1 MTDPVPSHGRRA
13 DDTFDTVFDTAFE
26 AVLDAVDVGIVI
38 LDRSGGVQNANRRVR
53 EIMSYAG
60 GSNTVERLFAHALD
74 LVDED
79 LVLVVADEQ
88 PGARTLR
95 TGEPQTK
102 VMYGLRSE
110 TGALMW
116 FLAGT
121 QPLRDP
127 GDETMSGAICT
138 IVDVSSQWVAR
149 DALHASEERFRLLAE
164 NAADMIYR
172 IRLDPTPR
180 FEYVNPAVRT
190 VLGYE
195 PDDFYTNLEFGLGML
210 APEDR
215 HRALEVLHRFEAAQ
229 RELNLSDHGVES
241 LLLRMTRRDGVT
253 IWAEHRIVPLHDA
266 SGRVVAL
273 DGIARDV
280 TALKAKEADLS
291 HRALHDPLTGLANRV
306 LFLDRLDRALARIR
320 RHPSLLAVLFMDL
333 DRFKTVNDNLGHEAG
348 DRLLTVVAGRL
359 EDALRPSDS
368 VARLGGDE
376 FAAVLPDLHDPAEA
390 VSIAERVLAEV
401 AAPVD
406 LGGGALVATAS
417 VGLALATD
425 GSMSASELLRRA
437 DVAMYAA
444 KDGGRARIERYDG
457 GAEDER
463 SGSGAGGSE

>member
-1 MTDPVPSHGRRA
+1 MTESFQPDERRA
-13 DDTFDTVFDTAFE
+13 DD
-26 AVLDAVDVGIVI
+26 VLDALGVGIVV
-38 LDRSGGVQNANRRVR
+38 LDRSGRVQSANRRAC
-53 EIMSYAG
+53 EILGDAG
-60 GSNTVERLFAHALD
+60 GAAAVDQLFAHTLD
-74 LVDED
+74 VVDED
-79 LVLVVADEQ
+79 LVPIVADEQ
-88 PGARTLR
+88 PAARTLR
-95 TGEPQTK
+95 TGEPQTNAI
-102 VMYGLRSE
+102 YGLRSDSGVV
-110 TGALMW
+110 TW

-127 GDETMSGAICT
+127 GEGTMSGAICT
-138 IVDVSSQWVAR
+138 MIDVTPQWAAQ
-149 DALHASEERFRLLAE
+149 DALRASEARFRLLAE

-172 IRLDPTPR
+172 IRVDPTHV
-180 FEYVNPAVRT
+180 FEYINPAVRA

-195 PDDFYTNLEFGLGML
+195 PEDFYGDPALGLGLL

-215 HRALEVLHRFEAAQ
+215 ERAQEVFHRPRSAQ
-229 RELNLSDHGVES
+229 GELDLPDREVES

-253 IWAEHRIVPLHDA
+253 IWAEHRMVQLHDA
-266 SGRVVAL
+266 SGRVVAI

-306 LFLDRLDRALARIR
+306 LLLDRLERALARTR

-333 DRFKTVNDNLGHEAG
+333 DRFKTVNDNLGHEVG
-348 DRLLTVVAGRL
+348 DRLLAVVARRL

-376 FAAVLPDLHDPAEA
+376 FAAVLPDLNDPAEA
-390 VSIAERVLAEV
+390 MSIAERVLDAV

-406 LGGGALVATAS
+406 LGEGELVATAS
-417 VGLALATD
+417 IGLALATD

-437 DVAMYAA
+437 DFAMYAA

-457 GAEDER
+457 RTDDDGPDSESGR
-463 SGSGAGGSE
+463 SDGRS